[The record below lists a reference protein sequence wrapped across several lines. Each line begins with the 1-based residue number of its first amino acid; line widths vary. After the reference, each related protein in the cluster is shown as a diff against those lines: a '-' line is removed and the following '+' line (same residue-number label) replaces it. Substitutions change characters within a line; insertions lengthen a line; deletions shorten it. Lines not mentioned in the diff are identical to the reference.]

1 MSGNREK
8 KPPIDADTE
17 LRRWKPTDPERSPGL
32 HAVYCERA
40 RGLYVR
46 MFDTGAIT
54 WVFRF
59 KLHGRARQMKLG
71 PYPAVSL
78 AAARDKA
85 RNAYE
90 HVKAG
95 RDPIEEKRAEDE
107 AEKARIAGQKTFA
120 TYAAEYIDDRRDT
133 FKTAK
138 LGNLWAATVEK
149 YAMPYLGKMLVN
161 DIAEPHIQE
170 MLAPIWNE
178 KRETA
183 RRVLQRVGAIIDAA
197 IDDGHRDRDRLNP
210 CHPDKL
216 RAWKKRMTKT
226 RKGSAGK
233 RGSHPAVPVSQA
245 PAWFAALR
253 ERDEVAARAMEFVAL
268 TATRQG
274 EVRAATWA
282 NVDLDARV
290 WTIPV
295 DDTKMSLDPNR
306 QDHRVPL
313 SNEAVALLEGLEQR
327 AGVDLVFPAARDGK
341 QHDDRLSNV
350 MSALHEAELRAGR
363 TGWIDAITGRRAVPH
378 GLRSTFR
385 VWAAEQGK
393 VQFEVAEA
401 VLAHAVGGTSSLA
414 YQRGNF
420 FDERKQVMQAWA
432 NYLTG
437 KQAADQQADPL
448 TAAIETLRATGLSA
462 EEIMARLNGDNV
474 VPMNRG
480 VA

>member
-1 MSGNREK
+1 MAQ
-8 KPPIDADTE
+8 IDKDVE
-17 LRRWKPTDPERSPGL
+17 LRRWKPTDPERPPGL
-32 HAVYCERA
+32 HAVNCERA
-40 RGLYVR
+40 RGLYAR

-59 KLHGRARQMKLG
+59 KLHGKARQMKLG

-78 AAARDKA
+78 AAAREAA
-85 RNAYE
+85 REAYE

-95 RDPIEEKRAEDE
+95 RDPIEVNRADGE

-120 TYAAEYIDDRRDT
+120 TYATEYIEDRRDT
-133 FKTAK
+133 FKTPK
-138 LGNLWAATVEK
+138 LGNLWASTIK
-149 YAMPYLGKMLVN
+149 TYAVPHLGKILMN

-216 RAWKKRMTKT
+216 QAWKKRRAAT
-226 RKGSAGK
+226 RKGSAGR
-233 RGSHPAVPVSQA
+233 RGKHPAVPVSQV
-245 PAWFAALR
+245 PEWFGALR
-253 ERDEVAARAMEFVAL
+253 EREGMGARAMEFVAL

-282 NVDLDARV
+282 NVDLGARV
-290 WTIPV
+290 WTVPV

-306 QDHRVPL
+306 QPHRVPL
-313 SNEAVALLEGLEQR
+313 SDEAVRLLEGLERR
-327 AGVDLVFPAARDGK
+327 AGVDLVFPSPTDKVMNDNTLSKVMRDMQAAEVSAGGK
-341 QHDDRLSNV
+341 
-350 MSALHEAELRAGR
+350 
-363 TGWIDAITGRRAVPH
+363 GWIDASTSRPAVPH

-385 VWAAEQGK
+385 TWAGRLGTDMY
-393 VQFEVAEA
+393 EVVEA
-401 VLAHAVGGTSSLA
+401 VLSHAVGGTTSLA
-414 YQRGNF
+414 YQRGHF
-420 FDERKQVMQAWA
+420 FDERIPVMQAWA
-432 NYLTG
+432 DYLTG
-437 KQAADQQADPL
+437 KQAADPQADPL

-462 EEIMARLNGDNV
+462 EEILARLNGDNV
-474 VPMNRG
+474 VPLSRG
-480 VA
+480 AA